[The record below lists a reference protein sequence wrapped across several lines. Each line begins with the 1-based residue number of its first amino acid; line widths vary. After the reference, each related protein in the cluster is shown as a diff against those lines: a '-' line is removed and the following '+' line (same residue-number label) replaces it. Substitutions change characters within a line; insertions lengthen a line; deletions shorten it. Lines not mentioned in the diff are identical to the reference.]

1 MNAVQGSNANGS
13 LKKKFAVAVLACGA
27 VAAALHF
34 MPSAGN
40 RALSGYVV
48 SRNLYPAAP
57 VSAPVSEIY
66 VTRGQQ
72 VSAGAPLFSLD
83 TAILAAR
90 KEAAL
95 ADLARAGTA
104 VDEALAAHGRAEAM
118 FIAAQSENARAT
130 RNEARK
136 RALLK
141 TRAVSEEDHDAA
153 LARAEQAVQEEKAAS
168 LDLVAAGH
176 ALEGTRHAQRAAEAT
191 VDEAGQALRDAAPL
205 APTDAVVEEVFYQKG
220 EWVAA
225 NVPVLG
231 LVPDNER
238 RVRFFVPQAERP
250 RFAPGAQVFASCD
263 GCPAPLP
270 ARVDYVSPRPEY
282 TPPVIY
288 SRENREK
295 MVFMVEAVFDRAD
308 VALLAPG
315 LPMDVVL
322 AESPAPSAPPASPSS
337 TGPTG
342 GGKQ

>member
-1 MNAVQGSNANGS
+1 MNAAQGSNARS
-13 LKKKFAVAVLACGA
+13 RWKKTCAAAVVICG
-27 VAAALHF
+27 VAATVLHF
-34 MPSAGN
+34 MPSAGS
-40 RALSGYVV
+40 RVLSGYVV
-48 SRNLYPAAP
+48 SRNIYPAAP
-57 VSAPVSEIY
+57 VSAPVSEVY

-83 TAILAAR
+83 TTILAAR

-95 ADLARAGTA
+95 AELARAGTA
-104 VDEALAAHGRAEAM
+104 VDEAVAAHGRAEAM
-118 FIAAQSENARAT
+118 LIAAQVENARAS

-153 LARAEQAVQEEKAAS
+153 LARAEQAVQEERAAS

-176 ALEGTRHAQRAAEAT
+176 ALEGARHAQRAAGAT
-191 VDEAGQALRDAAPL
+191 VDETAQALRDAAPL
-205 APTDAVVEEVFYQKG
+205 APTSAVVEEVFYQKG
-220 EWVAA
+220 EWVAG

-250 RFAPGAQVFASCD
+250 HFAPGAQVFATCD

-295 MVFMVEAVFDRAD
+295 MVFMVEAVFDEAD

-322 AESPAPSAPPASPSS
+322 AESPAPAPPASPASPA
-337 TGPTG
+337 PTG
-342 GGKQ
+342 GGTQ